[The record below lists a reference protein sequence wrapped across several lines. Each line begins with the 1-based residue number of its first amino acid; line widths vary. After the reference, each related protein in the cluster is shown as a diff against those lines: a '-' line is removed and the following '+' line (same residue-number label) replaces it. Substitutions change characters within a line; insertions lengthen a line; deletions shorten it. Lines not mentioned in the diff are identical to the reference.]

1 MKNILKYSISCLLL
15 MNSVIIN
22 AQDRNVIWVHGILGG
37 ETSWQ
42 VYDDMFEQ
50 SHQMIGERMDYS
62 DNHDDL
68 KGFSI
73 AATNLLGDINTAFPN
88 GQATN
93 PQNIAVCHSMGGLV
107 TREMQRQ
114 LFNTNQADRFGGF
127 ITVGSPHN
135 GAKIANSILN
145 GSADAFTAF
154 ACTEL
159 GAGPNSTTLS
169 FLGFTPNVICNIFDN
184 QLFTP
189 MKGAGNFL
197 QSLKDMSPNSI
208 LNNQLNAHNANL
220 TMPRL
225 AITGRE
231 NGPVHWRV
239 ISSGLTSTVGGI
251 SNMNDEVIPNAISGL
266 RNAYIN
272 MRTYNNILSSVYS
285 ILGGK
290 GLFSYRK
297 RAAFFANKAIQWNR
311 GIVWFDNSENQWN
324 TLTGCFQNTTT
335 TITTQTY
342 LAASCNQNYQTGTP
356 AWQNCIIQQCG
367 SLNMSNCWQTTTQ
380 TFTTIVRDRSDGVVC
395 ETSQG
400 ALGGTLTTIQ
410 TNGVNHFEERNTKFK
425 SGILQSNDEI
435 RDAFLSIWNRPSGDF
450 FHIPLR

>member
-1 MKNILKYSISCLLL
+1 MCSI
-15 MNSVIIN
+15 ITN

-42 VYDDMFEQ
+42 IYDDMFEQ
-50 SHQMIGERMDYS
+50 SHKMIGERMDYS

-68 KGFSI
+68 KGFSV
-73 AATNLLGDINTAFPN
+73 AALNLRGDIDATFPN

-145 GSADAFTAF
+145 GNADAFTQS
-154 ACTEL
+154 ACIEL
-159 GAGPNSTTLS
+159 SAGPASSMYPNLSANGQTINDICTAFQTNLINPLQGIGNNMQSLTDMSTNST
-169 FLGFTPNVICNIFDN
+169 II
-184 QLFTP
+184 
-189 MKGAGNFL
+189 
-197 QSLKDMSPNSI
+197 
-208 LNNQLNAHNANL
+208 NQLNTHNNNNV

-225 AITGRE
+225 AIKGWE
-231 NGPVHWRV
+231 NGPVHWRM
-239 ISSGLTSTVGGI
+239 ISSGFTGSLLGTQ
-251 SNMNDEVIPNAISGL
+251 NMNDELIPNSVNIF
-266 RNAYIN
+266 RNMYIAS
-272 MRTYNNILSSVYS
+272 RAYNNMMSSIYAYV
-285 ILGGK
+285 GGF
-290 GLFSYRK
+290 GIGTNYYRK
-297 RAAFFANKAIQWNR
+297 IAGRYNNRGVQWNR
-311 GIVWFDNSENQWN
+311 GIVWLDNSENQWN

-395 ETSQG
+395 EGSQQG
-400 ALGGTLTTIQ
+400 LGGVCATLTA
-410 TNGVNHFEERNTKFK
+410 NGVNHFEERNTTNGKTN
-425 SGILQSNDEI
+425 SSNDEM
-435 RDAFLSIWNRPSGDF
+435 RDVFLRVWEGNTSSPSCAFFIVPERD
-450 FHIPLR
+450 